1 MNRPSL
7 TLPLWFHQWGYD
19 SQQASYSGC
28 VSFLAYSLWNIEFQY
43 VGVVF
48 PFGRLYPVGDIWLVK
63 IETHPSC
70 TEKWS
75 VDLLMKLHFGST
87 FVSVP

>member
-1 MNRPSL
+1 
-7 TLPLWFHQWGYD
+7 
-19 SQQASYSGC
+19 
-28 VSFLAYSLWNIEFQY
+28 
-43 VGVVF
+43 
-48 PFGRLYPVGDIWLVK
+48 LVK